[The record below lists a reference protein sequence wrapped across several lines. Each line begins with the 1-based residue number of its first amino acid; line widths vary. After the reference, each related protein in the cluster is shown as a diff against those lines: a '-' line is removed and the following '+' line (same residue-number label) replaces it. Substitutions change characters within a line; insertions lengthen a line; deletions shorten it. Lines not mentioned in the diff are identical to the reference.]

1 MKLVRDNIPKIIND
15 SGRECKYH
23 KADEAEH
30 IRRLWDKMQEEL
42 TEFMLEPSCEE
53 AADMLEV
60 VRGLCHI
67 HGIDFMDALD
77 AANNK
82 HARRGGFDGGIVLW

>member
-30 IRRLWDKMQEEL
+30 IARLKDKMEEEL

-82 HARRGGFDGGIVLW
+82 CARRGGFDGGIVLW